1 MLDLL
6 LFSVGPLS
14 AFNFQAREQPP
25 FERVCWRLTRLRI
38 DHSSF
43 GRSNESSF
51 WSLMIGRRL
60 LSGFHRRHRF
70 SAA

>member
-25 FERVCWRLTRLRI
+25 FERVCWRLTGYGSITAVL
-38 DHSSF
+38 DAATNP
-43 GRSNESSF
+43 RS
-51 WSLMIGRRL
+51 G
-60 LSGFHRRHRF
+60 H
-70 SAA
+70 